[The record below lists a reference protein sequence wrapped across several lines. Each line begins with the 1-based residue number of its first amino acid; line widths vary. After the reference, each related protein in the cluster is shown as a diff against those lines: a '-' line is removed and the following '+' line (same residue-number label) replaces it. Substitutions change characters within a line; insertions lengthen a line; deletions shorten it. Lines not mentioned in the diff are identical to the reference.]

1 MEADGPPAGPDKPVP
16 ADIVHESGRTRI
28 TRLVLPEGTVI
39 RKEPLGADG
48 GRRARHEVA
57 MLERLRGVAG
67 VAQLA
72 GAPQYPGSVVL
83 ADAGGASLAGAAKPL
98 AADELAGLAVGLGRA
113 VAEMHRRGV
122 IHRDITPANVVL
134 SGDGVPCLVDFAL
147 ASSFAEIRT
156 EFTHHSEIV
165 GTLAYLAPEV
175 TGRTGRPVDQRADLY
190 ALGVTLYELA
200 AGELP
205 FRTGDPLRLIHDHL
219 ARVPVPPAEVN
230 QALPAGLSEIIMHLL
245 EKEPDNRYQTADG
258 LIYDLERLRSAQA
271 NPAAPV
277 FRVGEHD
284 FPVRLLPPS
293 RLIGRDDEVAEL
305 EGAFADALAGQCRGI
320 LVAGASGVGKTA
332 LIDQLRPVV
341 TGDDGWFVA
350 GKFDQ
355 YRRDLE
361 FDAGYQAFRALG
373 RLLLAEPEA
382 ELAQLRERIV
392 AAVGQNAGLLAAVL
406 PEFAALLGVPPDAG
420 DPLTAQARMQR
431 ATAGALRAVASQ
443 KRPVVVFL
451 DDLQWAGGTPLG
463 LVDLLLSEEQAEGL
477 LLVGAYR
484 EGDVDAAHPLMAP
497 LSRWRDQAT
506 VRHLR
511 LGNLPGPS
519 LATMIAEML
528 HVDRSAAV
536 GLAGVIEPHT
546 GGNPYETVEL
556 LNALRR
562 DGPLAAT
569 AAGWRWDEAAVRAHL
584 GRSEV
589 AGLLAARA
597 EALPEKSRR
606 LAEAM
611 ACLGGRAEL
620 SLLQAATGES
630 ADVVDQALAPA
641 LEEGL
646 LVAEPGAHP
655 AMRFRHDRT
664 REAILDGLHPG
675 RRQTLHL
682 AMARRLA
689 AVPELFAAAAE
700 QYLPAVGA
708 VTEAAER
715 RQVVGLLRRAAGQ
728 ATLTGDYALVRAL
741 LTAALPAVDPGET
754 AMLAEIN
761 ADRHAAL
768 FCSGQLEEADEVY
781 RTIERL
787 CPAVVDRAD
796 ATAVQVRSVTHR
808 TRFTEA
814 LGLGLE
820 SLRELGIALPASD
833 RLAADLDHR
842 FGSWYQWLDHTDAAG
857 DLARPD
863 LTDPALLAAS
873 VLISATG
880 QAAYL
885 AGDPA
890 TIAWLGL
897 EALRICLEH
906 GPAPALIEPA
916 THTAFGAVVLRGDY
930 AAGYRMLRRIL
941 ALGEAR
947 GYEPGTSQARLLF
960 AALSCWAE
968 PIENSVH
975 AGQRAREGLIAGGD
989 LANAGYTYYVSLSG
1003 LLDCAPSL
1011 DGYLAEAEAAVAF
1024 VRRTGNE
1031 QFEQVLGTYRWL
1043 AGVLLGDST
1052 AAAGEAAS
1060 PGIYAGNPLA
1070 QFLAHLSHANAAA
1083 IFGDPAGL
1091 ERHTAAAMP
1100 LLPVLPGIYP
1110 TAAARLLRGLALAG
1124 QARSADADT
1133 RDGLLAE
1140 LDEMTRWIAERAADA
1155 PDNFRHLLRLLE
1167 AERAWAAGDFRAA
1180 ALAFDAARRAAAQRQ
1195 RPWHGA
1201 LIAEHAARF
1210 YLAHGLEQAGYDLL
1224 AQARQQYL
1232 AWGAT
1237 AKVVQLDWAY
1247 PALGASAEAI
1257 ANDDAQHGDL
1267 LRYRAEITTG
1277 TIDLLGIVSA
1287 SQALSSE
1294 TSVSRLHARVAEVLS
1309 AMTGATSVRLLLWDE
1324 DRHGWFRPAPD
1335 ADGGTVPASG
1345 TGRDREVPMSVL
1357 RYAQRTGAPLV
1368 VADAARDERFARDP
1382 YFAGVDCCSL
1392 LAVPILSRG
1401 TLRAVLLL
1409 ENRLLAGA
1417 FTAGQLDAVKLVASQ
1432 LAVSLDNAQ
1441 LYAGFRQIA
1450 DEQAALRSVAMLV
1463 AQAAPP
1469 QDVFAAVAAEAGRL
1483 LGVDVAVLV
1492 RYDPRDSITVVGAW
1506 TSTDA
1511 APPTPVGSQVPLGG
1525 NNASTLVFRTG
1536 QAART
1541 DDADMS
1547 GVIGDVATQDWGLRS
1562 SMGVPI
1568 RVAGRLW
1575 GAMVVAL
1582 TRRELLPT
1590 DTEARLAGFTE
1601 LVATAIANTQARTD
1615 LRGVAEE
1622 QAALRRVA
1630 TLVAQG
1636 AAPEQVFAAVTEE
1649 MARLL
1654 PVDLGSM
1661 ARYDPDGTLT
1671 YVASWGKAVDYV
1683 PVGSRWDGDGKNIV
1697 TVVFETG
1704 RPVRFESHADATG
1717 SLAAAARAMGLRSS
1731 VATPIIV
1738 EGRVWG
1744 VIGAGSTLE
1753 EPLPPDAEARLASF
1767 TELVATAIANAEAQ
1781 AEVAASRARIVAA
1794 ADETR
1799 RRIERDLHDGV
1810 QQRLVTQ
1817 ALMLS
1822 GIRERVPV
1830 AVRAD
1835 VDEVRDELAATRRDL
1850 RDLSQGVH
1858 PAILVEAGLGAAIR
1872 ALARRSPLPVRV
1884 QMRADGRLPSSCE
1897 VTAYYVAAEAFTNA
1911 AKHAN
1916 ASAVDILIEEA
1927 DGTLTVQV
1935 RDDGAGGA
1943 DASRG
1948 SGLTGLRDRVEAV
1961 GGSMTLDS
1969 TAGAGTVLTVLLP
1982 VTADDH

>member
-1 MEADGPPAGPDKPVP
+1 MEAGGVLPDQVKPVL

-28 TRLVLPEGTVI
+28 TRLVLPGATVI
-39 RKEPLGADG
+39 RKEPLGPDR
-48 GRRARHEVA
+48 GRRVQHEAA
-57 MLERLRGVAG
+57 MLERLRGVVG

-72 GAPQYPGSVVL
+72 GAPRYPGSVVL

-98 AADELAGLAVGLGRA
+98 AAGELTGLALGLGRA

-147 ASSFAEIRT
+147 ATSVAEIRT
-156 EFTHHSEIV
+156 EFTHHSEIT
-165 GTLAYLAPEV
+165 GTLAYLAPEA

-200 AGELP
+200 TGELP
-205 FRTGDPLRLIHDHL
+205 FRAGDPLRLIHDHL

-230 QALPAGLSEIIMHLL
+230 QAMPAGLSEIIMHLL

-258 LIYDLERLRSAQA
+258 LIYDLERLRGAQA
-271 NPAAPV
+271 PPATRV
-277 FRVGEHD
+277 FRVGEDD
-284 FPVRLLPPS
+284 FPVRLLAPS
-293 RLIGRDDEVAEL
+293 RLIGRDDEAAAL
-305 EGAFADALAGQCRGI
+305 EAAFAGALAGQCRGV

-350 GKFDQ
+350 GKFDA

-406 PEFAALLGVPPDAG
+406 PEFAALLGAPPDAG
-420 DPLTAQARMQR
+420 DSLTAQARMQR
-431 ATAGALRAVASQ
+431 ATAGALRAVASR

-463 LVDLLLSEEQAEGL
+463 LVDLLLSEEQVEGL

-511 LGNLPGPS
+511 LGNLPEPS

-528 HVDRSAAV
+528 HVDRSAAA
-536 GLAGVIEPHT
+536 GLAEAIEPHT

-589 AGLLAARA
+589 AGLLATRA
-597 EALPEKSRR
+597 AALPEKSRQ

-620 SLLQAATGES
+620 SLLQAATGEP
-630 ADVVDQALAPA
+630 ADLVDQALAPA

-646 LVAEPGAHP
+646 LVSEPGAHS
-655 AMRFRHDRT
+655 AVRFRHDRI
-664 REAILDGLHPG
+664 REAILGGLDSQ
-675 RRQTLHL
+675 RQQALQL

-689 AVPELFAAAAE
+689 RVPELFAVAAE

-708 VTEAAER
+708 VSDAAER
-715 RQVVGLLRRAAGQ
+715 RQVVALLQRAAGQ
-728 ATLTGDYALVRAL
+728 ATLIGDHALVYAL
-741 LTAALPAVDPGET
+741 LTAALALIGPAET
-754 AMLAEIN
+754 GMLAEVH
-761 ADRHAAL
+761 AGRHTAL
-768 FCSGQLEEADEVY
+768 YCLGRLAEADEVY

-787 CPAVVDRAD
+787 CPAVLDRAD
-796 ATAVQVRSVTHR
+796 ATTVQVRSVTHR
-808 TRFTEA
+808 TRYAEAVGLGCQA
-814 LGLGLE
+814 LG
-820 SLRELGIALPASD
+820 ELGITVPAAD
-833 RLAADLDHR
+833 RLSAEVDHR
-842 FGSWYQWLDHTDAAG
+842 FGSWYQWLDHTEAAG
-857 DLARPD
+857 DLARAD
-863 LTDPALLAAS
+863 LTDPTLLAAS
-873 VLISATG
+873 GLINATLA
-880 QAAYL
+880 AAYF

-890 TIAWLGL
+890 TVTWLGM

-906 GPAPALIEPA
+906 GPAPALISPA
-916 THTAFGAVVLRGDY
+916 ANIAFGALLRGDY
-930 AAGYRMLRRIL
+930 AAGYRAARRIL

-947 GYEPGTSQARLLF
+947 GYEPGTSQARMIF
-960 AALSCWAE
+960 AISSCWAE
-968 PIENSVH
+968 PTENMVH
-975 AGQRAREGLIAGGD
+975 AGQRARDGLIAGGD
-989 LANAGYTYYVSLSG
+989 LAYASYTYFASVPG
-1003 LLDCAPSL
+1003 MLDCAPSL
-1011 DGYLAEAEAAVAF
+1011 DRYLSEAEAGLAF

-1031 QFEQVLGTYRWL
+1031 HLEQVLDIYRWL

-1052 AAAGEAAS
+1052 AAVGEAVPADSYAS
-1060 PGIYAGNPLA
+1060 NLEAFYV
-1070 QFLAHLSHANAAA
+1070 AHLSQAFAAA
-1083 IFGDPAGL
+1083 IFGDLADL
-1091 ERHTAAAMP
+1091 QRHTAAAMP
-1100 LLPVLPGIYP
+1100 LVALIPGPYSN
-1110 TAAARLLRGLALAG
+1110 AVVRLLRGLALAG
-1124 QARSADADT
+1124 QARGADADA
-1133 RDGLLAE
+1133 RGGLLAE
-1140 LDEMTRWIAERAADA
+1140 LDEVTRWLAERAVDA
-1155 PDNFRHLLRLLE
+1155 PGNFLHLLRLVE
-1167 AERAWAAGDFRAA
+1167 AERAWAVGDFRAA
-1180 ALAFDAARRAAAQRQ
+1180 ALAFDAARREVARRQ
-1195 RPWHGA
+1195 RPWHRA

-1210 YLAHGLEQAGYDLL
+1210 YLARGLDQAGYDLL
-1224 AQARQQYL
+1224 AQARQEYL

-1237 AKVVQLDWAY
+1237 AKVAQLDWAH
-1247 PALGASAEAI
+1247 PALRTPAA
-1257 ANDDAQHGDL
+1257 GDGGQSGGL
-1267 LRYRAEITTG
+1267 PRDRAVITTG

-1294 TSVSRLHARVAEVLS
+1294 TSVGRLHARVAEVLS
-1309 AMTGATSVRLLLWDE
+1309 AMTGATSVHLLLWSE
-1324 DRHGWFRPAPD
+1324 DRHGWLRPAPD
-1335 ADGGTVPASG
+1335 ADGGTVPVSG
-1345 TGRDREVPMSVL
+1345 TGHDRAEPMSVL
-1357 RYAQRTGAPLV
+1357 RYAQRTREPLV
-1368 VADAARDERFARDP
+1368 VADAARDDRFSRDP

-1409 ENRLLAGA
+1409 ENRLLTGA
-1417 FTAGQLDAVKLVASQ
+1417 FTAGRLDAVKLVAGQ

-1441 LYAGFRQIA
+1441 LYAGSRQIA
-1450 DEQAALRSVAMLV
+1450 DEQAALRRVAMLV

-1469 QDVFAAVAAEAGRL
+1469 EAVFAAVAAEAGRL

-1492 RYDPRDSITVVGAW
+1492 QYAPRDSITVIGAW
-1506 TSTDA
+1506 TSTGA
-1511 APPTPVGSQVPLGG
+1511 APPTPVGSQFALGG

-1536 QAART
+1536 QTART
-1541 DDADMS
+1541 DHADMS
-1547 GVIGDVATQDWGLRS
+1547 GVIGEVAIRDWGLRS
-1562 SMGVPI
+1562 SVGVPI
-1568 RVAGRLW
+1568 RVEGRLW

-1582 TRRELLPT
+1582 TRKELLPA
-1590 DTEARLAGFTE
+1590 DAEARLAGFTE
-1601 LVATAIANTQARTD
+1601 LVATAIANMQARVELQSSAD
-1615 LRGVAEE
+1615 E

-1630 TLVAQG
+1630 TLVARS
-1636 AAPEQVFAAVTEE
+1636 APPEEVFAVVTEE
-1649 MARLL
+1649 AGRLFTAD
-1654 PVDLGSM
+1654 VAIM
-1661 ARYDPDGTLT
+1661 NRYAADGTGA
-1671 YVASWGKAVDYV
+1671 VAGVWASAGAPPVAVGTRV
-1683 PVGSRWDGDGKNIV
+1683 PLAGRNV
-1697 TVVFETG
+1697 TSLVFETKQS
-1704 RPVRFESHADATG
+1704 VRIDAYTDATG
-1717 SLAAAARAMGLRSS
+1717 PIGEVASEAGLRALVGVPINVAGDLWGVMI
-1731 VATPIIV
+1731 VAT
-1738 EGRVWG
+1738 R
-1744 VIGAGSTLE
+1744 S
-1753 EPLPPDAEARLASF
+1753 EPLPTDTESRLAGF
-1767 TELVATAIANAEAQ
+1767 TELAATAVANAEAQ

-1794 ADETR
+1794 ADEMR
-1799 RRIERDLHDGV
+1799 HRIERDLHDGV

-1822 GIRERVPV
+1822 GIRERVP
-1830 AVRAD
+1830 ADVRAD
-1835 VDEVRDELAATRRDL
+1835 VDEVRDELAATRREL

-1858 PAILVEAGLGAAIR
+1858 PAILVDAGLAAAVR

-1884 QMRADGRLPSSCE
+1884 QMRADGRLPGSCE

-1911 AKHAN
+1911 AKHAS

-1927 DGTLTVQV
+1927 GGTLTVQV

-1943 DASRG
+1943 DAGRG

-1961 GGSMTLDS
+1961 GGSMTVDS
-1969 TAGAGTVLTVLLP
+1969 PAGAGTVLTVLLP